1 MSIFNTAVEKP
12 ITTLMIFVGIIVLG
26 VFSLVQLPVDQYPK
40 MDPPYLSVMTSYPG
54 ANAADIETNITKI
67 LEDQLNSVED
77 LKELTSTS
85 YDNLS
90 VIQLEFEWEA
100 NLDEAANDVRDAID
114 KAMDN
119 LPDDID
125 RPSLFKFNTSMMP
138 VIIYSFDGRRF
149 LSRNRKDR
157 RRQGDQPVK
166 PGRRGRFRDHRG
178 FSQTGYL
185 RGSRSEQTGCLQH
198 DRGEPW
204 KSDRCRE

>member
-1 MSIFNTAVEKP
+1 
-12 ITTLMIFVGIIVLG
+12 
-26 VFSLVQLPVDQYPK
+26 
-40 MDPPYLSVMTSYPG
+40 MTSYPG

-125 RPSLFKFNTSMMP
+125 RPSLFQVQYVHDAGNHLL
-138 VIIYSFDGRRF
+138 FDGRRF